1 MTENPTPSAPRPV
14 ARESAVGHH
23 LAERWHQL
31 DADEQ
36 ALVVMAIDA
45 IRAGDFD
52 PARTWDRFVDA
63 SIELLPQLNDGTITL
78 DDLHQLALEHSRTP
92 KRDAGT

>member
-1 MTENPTPSAPRPV
+1 MTDDPTASAPRPV
-14 ARESAVGHH
+14 ARESAVGDHF
-23 LAERWHQL
+23 AEQWHRL

-45 IRAGDFD
+45 IRAGEFD
-52 PARTWDRFVDA
+52 PIRIWGRFVDA
-63 SIELLPQLNDGTITL
+63 AIELLPLLSDGRITL
-78 DDLHQLALEHSRTP
+78 DDLHELALEHSRTP